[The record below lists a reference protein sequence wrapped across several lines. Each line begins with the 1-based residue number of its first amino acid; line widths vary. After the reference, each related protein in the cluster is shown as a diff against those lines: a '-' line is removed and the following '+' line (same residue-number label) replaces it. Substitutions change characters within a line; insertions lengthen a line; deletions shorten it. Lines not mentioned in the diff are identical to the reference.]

1 MKHLLLKSTGKK
13 FRERVCDKCE
23 NEIDSGSHP
32 AIESYEEHDHFK
44 SGLGHEMD
52 QENDA
57 SGVNSASKLIPYDGM
72 KKINLMSPKPIN
84 KSSNSFTFTN
94 YLLSPTPGK
103 KGMKVK
109 SGNDVSTD
117 AAASSDGSTML
128 ESTATT
134 ITANASICS
143 AQSSVHFN
151 ESDEAKVPEPNKEEQ
166 AQPSAASSHEF
177 TASGYSADGSVNFL
191 DNSAT
196 PAYDS
201 GIADYEASLTAPSVA
216 STASTVFTNASI
228 SSDSTKQ
235 SDLSAAKAQS
245 YDLFISGMEGGGTE
259 ARTVKLPP
267 TSDDAEYSTAAET
280 ETEGV
285 LEGSVISE
293 DSNKSFS
300 QKLLEVS
307 TCHNSDEEHQPVI
320 QEHDEGLI
328 YERTESSE
336 SMNTTEDF
344 TAGAAAATAA
354 AVAGAKRSQ
363 VLART
368 GAMSVSASDGSAI
381 DFEGGDASMSTM
393 VLTADDA
400 SLLKGVKGC
409 GGIFESTS
417 EAVLAVEETITN
429 TEADTS
435 VEFNSTSATQEEAD
449 TDIDIATVD
458 EFASKLGS
466 KQASALRKVAAVLVA
481 FIVALLAIC
490 DKMPGISPRQA
501 SLRTASLVSLTNTFD
516 VRPVKGKSK
525 GKEGQLVSVLPQK
538 RLGPNVRTYP
548 ATRSVSI
555 FSNQRPLRQKVASRN
570 QELSAHLVSDTKAA
584 SIHGAKAVDPIV
596 YMAQQLL
603 KAPFKLV
610 SAIIGEIR
618 LLGSE
623 ISSPGFAESIM

>member
-94 YLLSPTPGK
+94 YLLSPTPGE

-109 SGNDVSTD
+109 RGNDVSTD

-151 ESDEAKVPEPNKEEQ
+151 ESDEAKVAEPNKEEQ

-201 GIADYEASLTAPSVA
+201 GIADYEASLTAPSIA
-216 STASTVFTNASI
+216 SAASTVFTNASI
-228 SSDSTKQ
+228 SSDSMTQ

-259 ARTVKLPP
+259 ARTVMLPP
-267 TSDDAEYSTAAET
+267 TSDDVENSTVAAET

-307 TCHNSDEEHQPVI
+307 TCHDSDEEHQPAI
-320 QEHDEGLI
+320 QEHDDGLI
-328 YERTESSE
+328 YEGIESSE
-336 SMNTTEDF
+336 SMDTTEDF
-344 TAGAAAATAA
+344 TADAAAATAA

-381 DFEGGDASMSTM
+381 DFEGGD
-393 VLTADDA
+393 
-400 SLLKGVKGC
+400 
-409 GGIFESTS
+409 
-417 EAVLAVEETITN
+417 
-429 TEADTS
+429 
-435 VEFNSTSATQEEAD
+435 
-449 TDIDIATVD
+449 
-458 EFASKLGS
+458 
-466 KQASALRKVAAVLVA
+466 
-481 FIVALLAIC
+481 
-490 DKMPGISPRQA
+490 
-501 SLRTASLVSLTNTFD
+501 
-516 VRPVKGKSK
+516 
-525 GKEGQLVSVLPQK
+525 
-538 RLGPNVRTYP
+538 
-548 ATRSVSI
+548 
-555 FSNQRPLRQKVASRN
+555 
-570 QELSAHLVSDTKAA
+570 
-584 SIHGAKAVDPIV
+584 V
-596 YMAQQLL
+596 Y
-603 KAPFKLV
+603 
-610 SAIIGEIR
+610 
-618 LLGSE
+618 
-623 ISSPGFAESIM
+623 